1 MAQLIV
7 HYIATES
14 RNANYILK
22 GLDRLDIVPFGQL
35 YNRDVRRKLILV
47 IVNLDLQFQESAMKY
62 LTSSLIALAFAAT
75 AAQAQAQDS
84 APPPPDQNAAQP
96 DAAAPPATS
105 GPEAA
110 PPAAATPDSAA
121 TAPATSTVSDTEVD
135 SFAKATVELQKINTD
150 TKLDETAKQG
160 KMADAVK
167 SAGLEPARYNEI
179 GKAVATDTELRAKVQ
194 TAMAKYAGPS
204 KG

>member
-1 MAQLIV
+1 
-7 HYIATES
+7 
-14 RNANYILK
+14 
-22 GLDRLDIVPFGQL
+22 
-35 YNRDVRRKLILV
+35 
-47 IVNLDLQFQESAMKY
+47 MKY

-194 TAMAKYAGPS
+194 TAMAKHAGPS